1 MTVELLKA
9 NIRVRGRLSLQD
21 MNILRNNQI
30 LESQKTLNDIGIVGG
45 EWLIV
50 IHGERPA
57 LRTLSRTRVP
67 SPKLDCESVA
77 HSTGSATGAIWM
89 EGHGNCRPQKPTSP
103 RPNRCTSAEK
113 LAFPLVTF
121 LARDG
126 EAGYVYQVKGEV
138 EAMRYQPSSGPVNIV
153 SSHSFHTLYHIAE
166 LTESQ
171 AAMVK
176 EVSLRSWNTRFGPKP
191 PSCDRKLSELGY
203 QGGFEACKAGNCK
216 REAWDG
222 QATPGPDRK
231 AVI

>member
-57 LRTLSRTRVP
+57 LRKLSRTRVP

-103 RPNRCTSAEK
+103 RPNRCTYKSPSKCRETCVSLGHFFGQGWWGRICLPGEGGSRGYEVPALK
-113 LAFPLVTF
+113 WPSQHSVLAQLSHPL
-121 LARDG
+121 
-126 EAGYVYQVKGEV
+126 
-138 EAMRYQPSSGPVNIV
+138 
-153 SSHSFHTLYHIAE
+153 SHSRTHWIAGSNGQGSKSAIMKYP
-166 LTESQ
+166 LRPQTAVLWPKIVRVGLSGWFR
-171 AAMVK
+171 
-176 EVSLRSWNTRFGPKP
+176 SL
-191 PSCDRKLSELGY
+191 
-203 QGGFEACKAGNCK
+203 
-216 REAWDG
+216 
-222 QATPGPDRK
+222 
-231 AVI
+231 